1 MFTVK
6 KKKKERVDSVKD
18 TVSLK
23 QDAESPLNTNLPF
36 VYKNLYRWIFP

>member
-1 MFTVK
+1 ML
-6 KKKKERVDSVKD
+6 KD

-36 VYKNLYRWIFP
+36 VYENSVAMDISIETPQTPEY